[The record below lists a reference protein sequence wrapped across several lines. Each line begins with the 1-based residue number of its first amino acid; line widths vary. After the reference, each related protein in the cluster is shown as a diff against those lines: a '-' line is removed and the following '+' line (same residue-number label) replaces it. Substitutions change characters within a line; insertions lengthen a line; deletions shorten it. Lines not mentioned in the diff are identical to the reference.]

1 MQDKMSLED
10 LARPKMYTVFG
21 QLPDRDP
28 YEEKTWGVGRVN
40 DVVRICH
47 VVAVDV
53 KHAIAKFEEKYPEH
67 VITSVH
73 MEHGAWE
80 VL

>member
-10 LARPKMYTVFG
+10 LARTKMYTVFG
-21 QLPDRDP
+21 QLPERNP
-28 YEEKTWGVGRVN
+28 YEEDSDGVA
-40 DVVRICH
+40 RICH
-47 VVAVDV
+47 VAAVDV